1 MDRLTETVERDGK
14 RLFRLKGDAGFMAT
28 SPENNRVMNAVQ
40 KLADYED
47 AEEQNR
53 LVPVVRCHECA
64 YRDKD
69 WWSEER
75 VHCEL
80 HSEEPDQMYTGFD
93 MIMPKDGYCSYGE
106 REEPPV

>member
-1 MDRLTETVERDGK
+1 MSRLTKRTVIGVVIRTGDTSDAIK
-14 RLFRLKGDAGFMAT
+14 R
-28 SPENNRVMNAVQ
+28 
-40 KLADYED
+40 LADYED
-47 AEEQNR
+47 AEEQGR